1 MHRPLNA
8 PFFEKPLPKKGSLL
22 FIFICISK
30 RSCACYKHKMYAFSN
45 EDSLMWTV
53 LVWVNIKSFT
63 LLGTLPNIFEKRL
76 LSSSPLTYTGV
87 MYQGMSMFAILKHK
101 KL

>member
-8 PFFEKPLPKKGSLL
+8 PFFEKPLPKNGSLL

-30 RSCACYKHKMYAFSN
+30 RSCARDKHIKCMFSK

-53 LVWVNIKSFT
+53 LAWVNIKSFI
-63 LLGTLPNIFEKRL
+63 LLGTLPDIFEKRL
-76 LSSSPLTYTGV
+76 SSSSPLYGCYV
-87 MYQGMSMFAILKHK
+87 SRNKHVCNI
-101 KL
+101 